1 MKLTKQMIVTLIK
14 EEVEEALRRNP
25 TVSPERL
32 HQLRVKFAKQDPGS
46 RTRFPGWNAPKR
58 HLYNKGKKK

>member
-1 MKLTKQMIVTLIK
+1 MKLTKQMLHAMIT
-14 EEVEEALRRNP
+14 EEVKEGLRRNP

-32 HQLRVKFAKQDPGS
+32 HQLRIKFAKKDPGQ
-46 RTRFPGWNAPKR
+46 RQRFSGWNAPKR